1 MAKHERSRSWSEP
14 PMKSMNRHR
23 RTREGAADEDA
34 EMSGHV
40 LGELQWTVGE
50 LEQGPTYKRLKNE
63 GGCCEGWLEST
74 VVELAV
80 DNGECPPLRILFAE
94 ALGNKMGHICGCAR
108 YTWGGKKTLPR
119 ISTSVRALRATN
131 AFQFRIRL
139 SEESIQLQSQV
150 ELASCVEIAY
160 LEVCGKFAMVG
171 ACLQNFGWVR
181 RMDMTPRTEN
191 CADWVVK
198 EDGVVEREDLDS
210 LTQDKLPLGGLPA
223 RPHSF

>member
-1 MAKHERSRSWSEP
+1 MIELLGRMLDEPASTEELGCTANDLRRWWIKDFGTSSGPPSNSLSEGNVP
-14 PMKSMNRHR
+14 
-23 RTREGAADEDA
+23 
-34 EMSGHV
+34 
-40 LGELQWTVGE
+40 L
-50 LEQGPTYKRLKNE
+50 
-63 GGCCEGWLEST
+63 LEST

-94 ALGNKMGHICGCAR
+94 ALGNKTGHICGCER

-139 SEESIQLQSQV
+139 SEGSIQLQSQV
-150 ELASCVEIAY
+150 ELASCVETAY

-181 RMDMTPRTEN
+181 LTE
-191 CADWVVK
+191 AEYDAW
-198 EDGVVEREDLDS
+198 
-210 LTQDKLPLGGLPA
+210 T
-223 RPHSF
+223 